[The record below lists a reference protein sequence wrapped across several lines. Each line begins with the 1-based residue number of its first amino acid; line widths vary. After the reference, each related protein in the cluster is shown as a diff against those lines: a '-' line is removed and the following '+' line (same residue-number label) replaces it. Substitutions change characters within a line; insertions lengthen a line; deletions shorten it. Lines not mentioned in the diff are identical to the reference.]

1 MVPKRTSSMRRICE
15 GAVIGFSL
23 VLAVWYF
30 TEGNTSAALACVS
43 MAISLIAICVACDA
57 VREMRGYIEIIARI
71 HKEQG

>member
-1 MVPKRTSSMRRICE
+1 MRRICE

-30 TEGNTSAALACVS
+30 MEGNTSAALACVS

-57 VREMRGYIEIIARI
+57 VREMRSYLEIITRI
-71 HKEQG
+71 YKEQGQAKA